1 MFLREEK
8 LLIVTET
15 HLQMK
20 ILMDQVISKEEVIR
34 DQSCELESLRN
45 KLFTKDQEIE
55 EILPELNMFEREMVA
70 ILCDRIHSLKT
81 LLQERSNNMVK
92 LQADYELLKVH

>member
-1 MFLREEK
+1 
-8 LLIVTET
+8 
-15 HLQMK
+15 
-20 ILMDQVISKEEVIR
+20 MDQVVSKEEIIR

-45 KLFTKDQEIE
+45 KFFTKDEE
-55 EILPELNMFEREMVA
+55 MKEILPELNMFEREMVA